1 MDSYEPVQIDLTEF
15 KKAEAPKPKYD
26 YKNNY
31 RREKGEATFLKLHEI
46 TSQTMENNCTIQGY
60 VFKTEL
66 IKTRAGKHIQTLW
79 VTDYTDSIMVKRF
92 ENNTN
97 NNIDDIKI
105 LDKDYLGTL
114 ADMNFL
120 R

>member
-1 MDSYEPVQIDLTEF
+1 MDSYEPVQIDLADF
-15 KKAEAPKPKYD
+15 KKAEAPKPKFD

-79 VTDYTDSIMVKRF
+79 ITDYTDSIMVIQIIILMILKYY
-92 ENNTN
+92 
-97 NNIDDIKI
+97 IKEKYGSK
-105 LDKDYLGTL
+105 LLVKF
-114 ADMNFL
+114 A
-120 R
+120 